1 MTASCA
7 AAFTIKSE
15 GPAMTE
21 RSRVVTEET
30 RKAQAAAAND
40 IGSKVHEL
48 AALQEVLKG
57 RESKVRQL
65 RL

>member
-7 AAFTIKSE
+7 AAFTIKPE

-21 RSRVVTEET
+21 RIRVVTEET

-40 IGSKVHEL
+40 FDSRVHEL
-48 AALQEVLKG
+48 AELQELLKG
-57 RESKVRQL
+57 REAKVRQL

>member
-1 MTASCA
+1 
-7 AAFTIKSE
+7 
-15 GPAMTE
+15 MTE

-40 IGSKVHEL
+40 IGSRVHEL
-48 AALQEVLKG
+48 TELQKVLKG
-57 RESKVRQL
+57 LEARPRQL

>member
-21 RSRVVTEET
+21 RSRVVTDAQNAQTEQI
-30 RKAQAAAAND
+30 RK
-40 IGSKVHEL
+40 KRELEL
-48 AALQEVLKG
+48 AV
-57 RESKVRQL
+57 
-65 RL
+65 

>member
-1 MTASCA
+1 
-7 AAFTIKSE
+7 
-15 GPAMTE
+15 MTE

-40 IGSKVHEL
+40 LDSKVHEL
-48 AALQEVLKG
+48 AELQELLKG
-57 RESKVRQL
+57 REAKVRQL